1 MGIAGL
7 LSGINDVAVDA
18 HISDYAGLT
27 AGVDVFGWLHRGIS
41 THFELVAEND
51 RPAAERPV
59 AYVLEMC
66 ELLERHNVTPFLIF
80 DGGHLP
86 AKAATDAARRAERA
100 KSLERARAL
109 LAVDPTDAAGAA
121 LLRKSAS
128 VVTDDMVHLLQRA
141 LRDRGTRF
149 LVAPFEADAQLAYLA
164 RGGLVDVVVSEDSD
178 MLCFGTPLLFTKM
191 EKGGGGKQLRLRAL
205 GAAAE
210 LCFLNWSHAA
220 FVECCVLSGCDYLPS
235 LRGVGLKTAHK
246 LLRAHKSA
254 EALFEAARREAV
266 AAAAAAAAAAPAP
279 APAPAAAAAA
289 RGSGSVVASGLG
301 PAARAGLDANYE
313 AGFWRA
319 RALFQYHRVWDPE
332 AEALV
337 TLNPLPPLAELRLGT
352 AKLDDFLGVAP
363 SAALMKLVAA
373 GELHPDKLESYE
385 DLAKLRGEG

>member
-51 RPAAERPV
+51 RPAAEKPV

-128 VVTDDMVHLLQRA
+128 VVTDEMVHLLQRA
-141 LRDRGTRF
+141 LRARGTRF

-164 RGGLVDVVVSEDSD
+164 QRGLVGVVISEDSD

-191 EKGGGGKQLRLRAL
+191 EKGGGGRQLRLRAL
-205 GAAAE
+205 GAASE

-254 EALFEAARREAV
+254 EALFEAARREA
-266 AAAAAAAAAAPAP
+266 AAAAAAPAP
-279 APAPAAAAAA
+279 AAA
-289 RGSGSVVASGLG
+289 RGDGSVAASGLG

-313 AGFWRA
+313 VGFWRA

-332 AEALV
+332 AEALA
-337 TLNPLPPLAELRLGT
+337 TLNPLPPLAELRLGGAT
-352 AKLDDFLGVAP
+352 LDDFLGVAP

-385 DLAKLRGEG
+385 DLAKLRGEGC